1 MLKEELSCVDAYI
14 KLALDGRSVH
24 DIIRENEAFEHKNNK
39 LKNELEAFKLFH
51 KTTLAAEK
59 EKERRCRRLLRV
71 QQEKVV
77 KPMVLEIAVKDQLN

>member
-1 MLKEELSCVDAYI
+1 M
-14 KLALDGRSVH
+14 H
-24 DIIRENEAFEHKNNK
+24 DIIRENEAYELKYNK
-39 LKNELEAFKLFH
+39 LEKDLEAFKLFH

-77 KPMVLEIAVKDQLN
+77 KPMVLEIAVKD